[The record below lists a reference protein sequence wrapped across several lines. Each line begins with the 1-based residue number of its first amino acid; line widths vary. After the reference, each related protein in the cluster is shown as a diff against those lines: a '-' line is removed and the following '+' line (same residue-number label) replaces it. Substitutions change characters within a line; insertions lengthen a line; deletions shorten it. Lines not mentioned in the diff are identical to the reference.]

1 MHSSP
6 LHEHLE
12 NAWKLTSTAKKIRHF
27 NFFGSFI
34 DTVILSGTLIY
45 QIGYVWLDVMGRKSD
60 FFSWIR
66 DFATGML

>member
-6 LHEHLE
+6 LHKHLE